1 VASADL
7 PLNVYPFI
15 LRGVRLIGIDSQN
28 CPMPIRQQIW
38 QKIAS
43 EWKIDWLQTITTEA
57 SFDELNDKIDLM
69 LQGKHLGRT
78 IIKMTD
84 DR

>member
-1 VASADL
+1 MASPDL

-28 CPMPIRQQIW
+28 CPMPLRRKIW

-43 EWKIDWLQTITTEA
+43 EWKIDWLETLTTEA
-57 SFDELNDKIDLM
+57 PFADLDNRIELM
-69 LQGKHLGRT
+69 LQGKHKGRT
-78 IIKMTD
+78 IIRMAD
-84 DR
+84 